1 MIGLVLNPNYILTCQ
16 SILQEDKSGA
26 GNKILSIVLILMK
39 VVWINNYNISIK
51 YKLKTFWFL
60 SIKLI

>member
-39 VVWINNYNISIK
+39 VVWIK
-51 YKLKTFWFL
+51 K
-60 SIKLI
+60 